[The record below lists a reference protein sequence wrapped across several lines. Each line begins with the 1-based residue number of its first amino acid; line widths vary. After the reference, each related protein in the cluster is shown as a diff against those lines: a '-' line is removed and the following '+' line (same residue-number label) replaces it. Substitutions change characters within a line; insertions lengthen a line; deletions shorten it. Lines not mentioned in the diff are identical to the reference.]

1 MPKAIA
7 THSSSRRIAGLASL
21 IALLWLAGTSAQTQP
36 TLKIDVIYPT
46 QNQRIAAVD
55 SQFIF
60 GNVTP
65 GATLTINGT
74 SVPVYSNGAFLAFL
88 PISSGRFTFRLEAAL
103 GGQKKTHEVAIIV
116 PEPYRIPPAESTVI
130 VPGYLVPS
138 GRQTWMEGDLV
149 NFAFRGTPGLK
160 AYFRLSHDERLS
172 VMTESPPAPQSYWAQ
187 ALFGEGEVPDSLLV
201 KGSFTGSSVL
211 QSRHV
216 SDSLTVTYYLCRT
229 PLKDLDSKER
239 GFKRQLETCGCVTRE
254 SDAVL
259 TVWPQDKIV
268 VGELKDSL
276 QTLRVGPRKGYFSV
290 FQPRGLRFRITGF
303 ANNSYRAR
311 LVEGQDV
318 WIADTSLRL
327 LPEGSRIP
335 GGEFSLIRTRKTDG
349 GVVITLNPGAKLPFD
364 VEYDR
369 LANRLYLRVYNCT
382 SNIDWV
388 RYDTSDSLIA
398 AIRYDQPQT
407 GVVELA
413 IDLSRTL
420 WGYDCYY
427 DQTQLNLKLDDRPH
441 LDTALSGLRIAVDP
455 GHSPDPGAIGPT
467 GFKEKDANL
476 QIALELRNLLTEK
489 GASVLMTREGD
500 TPLALHDRAPR
511 AYAFNA
517 DIFVSVHNNA
527 LPDGVNPFTN
537 NGTSCFYYHPQ
548 SMELAETV
556 HRRMVAA
563 TGYNDYG
570 LWHGNFAVIRPTGYL
585 SILVECAFMMLPEH
599 EIDLQTTA
607 FRHRIAQAIADG
619 ICDFIERE
627 RARAAIGK

>member
-7 THSSSRRIAGLASL
+7 THPSYRRIAGFALL
-21 IALLWLAGTSAQTQP
+21 IALHWLATISAQTQP
-36 TLKIDVIYPT
+36 TLKIEVIYPN

-74 SVPVYSNGAFLAFL
+74 AVPVYSNGAFLAFL
-88 PISSGRFTFRLEAAL
+88 PISSGRFTFRLEAVL
-103 GGQKKTHEVAIIV
+103 GGHKKTHEVTIVV
-116 PEPYRIPPAESTVI
+116 PEPYIVPPPESTLI
-130 VPGYLVPS
+130 VPGYLSPA
-138 GRQTWMEGDLV
+138 GRQTWMEGDLL
-149 NFAFRGTPGLK
+149 NCGFRGTPGLK
-160 AYFRLSHDERLS
+160 GYLRLSHDERLS
-172 VMTESPPAPQSYWAQ
+172 EMTESPPAPQSYWAQ

-201 KGSFTGSSVL
+201 KGSYTGGIVL
-211 QSRHV
+211 QSRHI
-216 SDSLTVTYYLCRT
+216 SDSLTVTYYLCRK

-239 GFKRQLETCGCVTRE
+239 GFKKQLQNCDCVTRE
-254 SDAVL
+254 GDAVL
-259 TVWPQDKIV
+259 TVWPQSKIV

-276 QTLRVGPRKGYFSV
+276 QTLRVGPRKGYFAV
-290 FQPRGLRFRITGF
+290 FQPRGLRFRVTGF

-318 WIADTSLRL
+318 WIADTSLKL

-335 GGEFSLIRTRKTDG
+335 SGEFSLIRTRKTDG
-349 GVVITLNPGAKLPFD
+349 GVVVTVNPGAKLPFD

-369 LANRLYLRVYNCT
+369 LANRLYWRIYNCT

-388 RYDTSDSLIA
+388 RYDTNDSLIV
-398 AIRYDQPQT
+398 AIRFEQPQS

-413 IDLSRTL
+413 LDLSRTL
-420 WGYDCYY
+420 WGFDCSY

-441 LDTALSGLRIAVDP
+441 LDSALSGLRIAVDP

-476 QIALELRNLLTEK
+476 QIALELRNLLIEK
-489 GASVLMTREGD
+489 GAEVLMTREGD

-527 LPDGVNPFTN
+527 LPDGVNPYTN

-548 SMELAETV
+548 SMELAESV

-619 ICDFIERE
+619 ICDFVERE
-627 RARAAIGK
+627 RERAAIGK

>member
-1 MPKAIA
+1 MPDRVDS
-7 THSSSRRIAGLASL
+7 HQHRRRLVGLTSL
-21 IALLWLAGTSAQTQP
+21 LSLFWLACVLAQSP
-36 TLKIDVIYPT
+36 STLRIEVIYPT

-65 GATLTINGT
+65 GATLTINGA

-88 PISSGRFTFRLEAAL
+88 PIRSGRFIFRLEAVL
-103 GGQKKTHEVAIIV
+103 GAQKKTHEVTIVV
-116 PEPYRIPPAESTVI
+116 PEPYRVPPAESTVI
-130 VPGYLVPS
+130 MPGYLLPA
-138 GRQTWMEGDLV
+138 GRQTWMEGDLL
-149 NFAFRGTPGLK
+149 NCGFRGTPGLYG
-160 AYFRLSHDERLS
+160 YFSLSHDESLS
-172 VMTESPPAPQSYWAQ
+172 LTAESPPVPQSYWAQ
-187 ALFGEGEVPDSLLV
+187 ALFGQGELPDSLLV
-201 KGSFTGSSVL
+201 KGSYTGSIQL
-211 QSRHV
+211 ESRHI
-216 SDSLTVTYYLCRT
+216 SDSVTVTYYLCRK

-239 GFKRQLETCGCVTRE
+239 GFKKQLENCDCVTRE
-254 SDAVL
+254 GDAVL
-259 TVWPQDKIV
+259 TVWPRSKVV

-303 ANNSYRAR
+303 VNSSYRAR

-327 LPEGSRIP
+327 LPQGERVPS
-335 GGEFSLIRTRKTDG
+335 GEFSLIRTRRTDG
-349 GVVITLNPGAKLPFD
+349 GVVVTLNPGAKLPFD

-369 LANRLYLRVYNCT
+369 IANKLFLRIYNCT
-382 SNIDWV
+382 SNVDWV

-427 DQTQLNLKLDDRPH
+427 DQTQLNLKLDDRPY
-441 LDTALSGLRIAVDP
+441 LDSALSGLRIAVDP
-455 GHSPDPGAIGPT
+455 GHSPDPGAVGPT

-476 QIALELRNLLTEK
+476 QIALELRNLLVEK
-489 GASVLMTREGD
+489 GATVLMTREGD
-500 TPLALHDRAPR
+500 TPLPLHDRAPR

-556 HRRMVAA
+556 HRRLVAA

-599 EIDLQTTA
+599 EIDLQTSA
-607 FRHRIAQAIADG
+607 FRQRIAQAIADG
-619 ICDFIERE
+619 ICDFVERE
-627 RARAAIGK
+627 RARATSGK